1 MYYRTEGVI
10 LKKRN
15 FGEAD
20 RILTIFTSDYGK
32 ISALVKGIR
41 RPRSKKAGHLE
52 LGNWCK
58 IFVARGKTLDLLTEV
73 EVKWPFGLADFTESK
88 ANQIYHL
95 LELVDT
101 LTAPHQKNLEVFKLL
116 VHFLKQLHHRANFKM
131 TSCYFKVKLLSS
143 LGFFASQNIKNTK
156 IKKVF
161 EIFEREDPALTA
173 SLMGEKTYLTIN
185 KFLDT
190 MIEDLAGTNI
200 KTARFV

>member
-1 MYYRTEGVI
+1 MYYRTEGLI

-52 LGNWCK
+52 LGSWCK
-58 IFVARGKTLDLLTEV
+58 IFVARGKNLDLLTEV
-73 EVKWPFGLADFTESK
+73 EVKQPFGLTDFTENR

-101 LTAPHQKNLEVFKLL
+101 LTAPGQKNLEVFRLL
-116 VHFLKQLHHRANFKM
+116 VHFLKQLGDGVNFKM
-131 TSCYFKVKLLSS
+131 TSCYFKVKLLTI
-143 LGFFASQNIKNTK
+143 LGFFTSLHIKDSK

-161 EIFEREDPALTA
+161 EIFEHEDPALTA
-173 SLMGEKTYLTIN
+173 SFMGEKTYLTIN

-190 MIEDLAGTNI
+190 MIEDLAGTSI
-200 KTARFV
+200 KTARFL

>member
-20 RILTIFTSDYGK
+20 RILTIFTSDCGK
-32 ISALVKGIR
+32 INALVKGIR

-52 LGNWCK
+52 LGSWCK
-58 IFVARGKTLDLLTEV
+58 IFVARGKNLDLLTEV
-73 EVKWPFGLADFTESK
+73 EVKQSFGLSDFTETR

-101 LTAPHQKNLEVFKLL
+101 LTAPGQKNLEVFRLL
-116 VHFLKQLHHRANFKM
+116 VHFLKQLGDGVNFKM
-131 TSCYFKVKLLSS
+131 TSCYFKVKLLSI
-143 LGFFASQNIKNTK
+143 LGFFASFHIKNSRV
-156 IKKVF
+156 KKVF
-161 EIFEREDPALTA
+161 EIFEQEEPSIATNHMA
-173 SLMGEKTYLTIN
+173 EKTYLTIN

-190 MIEDLAGTNI
+190 MIEDLAGTSI
-200 KTARFV
+200 KTARFL